1 MGGPP
6 FGCANSEI
14 PSLRTFLDSPGTTI
28 ALLGT
33 VYGGEFGWGSTSAT
47 LFGIVG
53 RAFRRKNTDADE
65 IAGSAEFQEIKGLL
79 NPLQFNSEMAL
90 RQSSISISIPMQPLF
105 EIPPSTPP
113 EETVNLMSFDQ
124 PFKHMQELDPSLG
137 LRLYMKRV
145 GPITKSYIESF
156 TGAKSVVRAL
166 GSF

>member
-33 VYGGEFGWGSTSAT
+33 VYGGEFGWGGTSAT

-53 RAFRRKNTDADE
+53 RAFRRKNTDANE

-79 NPLQFNSEMAL
+79 NPLQFDSEMAL
-90 RQSSISISIPMQPLF
+90 RQNSISISIPMQPLF

-113 EETVNLMSFDQ
+113 EETVNLTSFDQ

-156 TGAKSVVRAL
+156 TVAKSVVRAL